1 MRYNVLSILYHTP
14 FLSLYGL
21 FFTSLHS
28 NWIPTLEPVKEFMFG
43 QHYITDGGF
52 LDMSNIT

>member
-52 LDMSNIT
+52 LDML